1 MSKELSLAIKIGGK
15 VDSSLNSAFS
25 AVKSG
30 ISGAA
35 KAMAAA
41 TAAGVAA
48 VGTLTSKAIDVGSTF
63 EQSMSQVQATML
75 IDRTTAEGAAA
86 YETLENAARQCGRE
100 TAFSATEASEGLNYL
115 ALAGYSAEKAA
126 AALPTVLR
134 LAGAGAM
141 DLAAASD
148 MVTDAMS
155 ALGIEATQTNL
166 ESFADKMAKTAS
178 ISNTSVA
185 QLGEAILAVGGTA
198 KGLAGGTTELNAALG
213 ILADN
218 GIKAAEGGTHLRN
231 MLLSLQSPRNSDA
244 AALFEKLGLSAYD
257 AAGNMRSMGLVFG
270 DLNRAMSGW
279 KASDVNNVLSTIFKQ
294 TDLAAARAMLAA
306 TADSVQS
313 LGTIVDASLAQNG
326 QSLAQLG
333 INLSELA
340 NSFDSTMSS
349 EQFAAQM
356 MQQYGMDAESAGVIF
371 EGLSSIVNGTGNRFD
386 ELTTKIN
393 DSVGAC
399 QEMYNIQ
406 LDNLKGDLSILNSAA
421 EDLYITIFKEIN
433 PGLRSAV
440 QMGQEML
447 GKLAAAFDA
456 GGLSG
461 MVGAVGEVIADAIN
475 AATSVAPKVVQMGV
489 DLVTSFVQGISLSA
503 GQLGNAASTIG
514 SAFVQGMF
522 ELFPTVI
529 LTGIDAA
536 ISFADGIADGLPG
549 ITASGTQAIGGF
561 VDGLIARGPKVFET
575 ALTLAKVVANEIV
588 QNAPQLI
595 KSGATLIAWLITGLA
610 DGLSNNAPEIIQTIG
625 VLTETV
631 SKALIEA
638 APQLIEAGGKLI
650 SAAGKGIA
658 NSAKSIFEG
667 IGNGSISGSQ
677 AAAMLLPI
685 ALAAQKVIPILGQA
699 KGAVSSLLGTLLS
712 AGNKVKSVAQIFIG
726 FPTKLT
732 SALEQAKGTISGFVG
747 VFSSIGG
754 RIKTATQAII
764 GFPTMAKNFV
774 TAAGGMR
781 NAIGVLAKGGI
792 SKIGGIF
799 KAIISPAGIVIAV
812 IAALT
817 AAFIHLWN
825 TNEGFRNAITA
836 IWNQIVNT
844 IKNFSQNIKT
854 TLSGLGIDFQAILSG
869 LGSGFQKAKQ
879 VISVVWN
886 GLCELLAPVF
896 VGAFQYIA
904 DFLASTLNMISGIV
918 KMFVSVFRGDWSGC
932 WEAAK
937 GIVSGTWKSIKSTI
951 NNFGST
957 ICGVVNAFLKLI
969 GSDWAISWDAIHEKL
984 SNVWGMISGVVNGAL
999 NGIKNAIKFIMN
1011 LIHGDW
1017 SGSWEKIRGAA
1028 TKAVSSIPNALSSGW
1043 ELLKRG
1049 ISGIGDTIGS
1059 LLDAGWTTLKDTAV
1073 SFVTGIPGAI
1083 ASGWETLKSG
1093 ISSVGDAIGPLLD
1106 TGWQTIKDNAT
1117 AAAEALPELVSE
1129 GFDTL
1134 VSNISGIGSNLGGLL
1149 DEGWDLLKGAAETA
1163 ASAVQKAWE
1172 GVKNFFGGLWDAI
1185 TGGGD
1190 SKEVSV
1196 SVPTVD
1202 TSALENQT
1210 QMQIQVDAAQ
1220 VETANAAIKTL
1231 NDSLSALKE
1240 AATIE
1245 FKINT
1250 QTLTDLLK
1258 QAGSAGGKAFTTA
1271 LTSAINA
1278 YKFDAANIL
1287 PTAKMSLAGSGAGR
1301 AGGTALGNGINTAI
1315 AAYSFKPD
1323 ATGMTVQIM
1332 TLQGQQV
1339 GRAGGEVL
1347 TQMLALAIQ
1356 NGSGAV
1362 TGAIAALVA
1371 ELNSALNSGWEL
1383 AKSSAQS
1390 AMEALQRICASGSA
1404 AAANVVRSAFAN
1416 LRITIPKPSIPV
1428 INVSTSSIAYG
1439 KGGSVS
1445 IPHFSVSW
1453 NALGGIFDS
1462 PTVLPT
1468 MRGMQG
1474 FGEAGAEAIL
1484 PLDTLWSR
1492 MKEIMDGILADHTQ
1506 GIIGNV
1512 LEKLRGADKTQQN
1525 TLEVAGTGMTVNFS
1539 PTYVLQGSAT
1549 KEDAK
1554 EAAKMTFQEFK
1565 KMMEQYDRENQRKKL
1580 K

>member
-141 DLAAASD
+141 DLASASD

-198 KGLAGGTTELNAALG
+198 KGLAGGTTELNAVLG

-218 GIKAAEGGTHLRN
+218 GIKAAEGGTHFRN

-244 AALFEKLGLSAYD
+244 AALFEKLGLAAYD
-257 AAGNMRSMGLVFG
+257 ASGNMRSMGDIFG
-270 DLNRAMSGW
+270 DLNRQMSGW

-333 INLSELA
+333 INLSEMA

-549 ITASGTQAIGGF
+549 IMASGTQAIGGF
-561 VDGLIARGPKVFET
+561 VDGLIARGPKVLET
-575 ALTLAKVVANEIV
+575 ALALAKVVAKGIV

-595 KSGATLIAWLITGLA
+595 KSGATLIAGLITGLA
-610 DGLSNNAPEIIQTIG
+610 DGLSNNTPEIIQTIG
-625 VLTETV
+625 ILIETV
-631 SKALIEA
+631 SQALIEA

-658 NSAKSIFEG
+658 NSVKSIFEG

-685 ALAAQKVIPILGQA
+685 ALMAQKVIPVLGQA
-699 KGAVSSLLGTLLS
+699 KGAVSGLLGTLLS
-712 AGNKVKSVAQIFIG
+712 AGNKVKLVAQIFTG
-726 FPTKLT
+726 FPTKLMST
-732 SALEQAKGTISGFVG
+732 LGQAKGAVSSFLG

-754 RIKTATQAII
+754 KIKTASQAII

-774 TAAGGMR
+774 AAAGGMK
-781 NAIGVLAKGGI
+781 NAIGVLAKGGL

-817 AAFIHLWN
+817 AAFVHLWN
-825 TNEGFRNAITA
+825 TNEGFRAAITT

-869 LGSGFQKAKQ
+869 LGSGFQKTKQ

-918 KMFVSVFRGDWSGC
+918 KMFVSVFHGDWSGC

-984 SNVWGMISGVVNGAL
+984 SNVWGVISGIVNGAL
-999 NGIKNAIKFIMN
+999 NGIKNAIKFVMG

-1028 TKAVSSIPNALSSGW
+1028 TKAVESIPNALSGGW

-1049 ISGIGDTIGS
+1049 ISGVGDTIGP
-1059 LLDAGWTTLKDTAV
+1059 LLDAGWTTL
-1073 SFVTGIPGAI
+1073 
-1083 ASGWETLKSG
+1083 
-1093 ISSVGDAIGPLLD
+1093 
-1106 TGWQTIKDNAT
+1106 KDNAT
-1117 AAAEALPELVSE
+1117 AAAEALPGLVSE

-1134 VSNISGIGSNLGGLL
+1134 VSDISGIGSNLGGLL

-1196 SVPTVD
+1196 SVQTVD
-1202 TSALENQT
+1202 TSALESQT

-1231 NDSLSALKE
+1231 NDNLSALKE

-1271 LTSAINA
+1271 LANVINA
-1278 YKFDAANIL
+1278 YKLDAANVL
-1287 PTAKMSLAGSGAGR
+1287 PAAKMSLAGSGAGR
-1301 AGGTALGNGINTAI
+1301 AGGTALGKGIDTAI